1 MNESEDQM
9 TNSSVSSA
17 MEFHRSST
25 SEQRIA
31 ALHSIDEL
39 GDLSLDDLR
48 WIADAGTERFVQDG
62 EQIFSQESPPHH
74 LIFVLAGEVVIKR
87 HTSSPVSVLTGRT
100 GRITGK
106 TPFSRVRAWNADGRA
121 SGEGWLLELHE
132 SQFPALLTAIPAI
145 TECMVRV
152 LIDRNREYTRAEEQI
167 GKLSA
172 LSKLAGNLA
181 HELNNPASAARSA
194 ALAMSQPLELVRND
208 VRYQLG
214 LRLPGQKVLDL
225 YLEGLD
231 AIRSRVGSEHP
242 SSTSILAGEL
252 EETLC
257 DWLEDKGF
265 EEAWKLAPVL
275 AEAELSIRQLQDF
288 LAPVPLELQPIAL
301 HDLLATVSQDAAIAS
316 VIRATERIFRIV
328 TAVKDYSY
336 MDRQP
341 LQEVDVPRA
350 LDNVL
355 MMFQPR
361 LKDVVIRKNLAPALP
376 LLQGFGSELNQ
387 AFSALIEN
395 SLDAIGDKGTLTL
408 SVKLQD
414 KTFLIEIEDDGHGI
428 PEECQD
434 RVFEPFFTTK
444 PFGEGLGLGLDTVQ
458 RVVAKHFGTVSF
470 DTSDLGT
477 TFHVRLPLDRVETY

>member
-1 MNESEDQM
+1 M
-9 TNSSVSSA
+9 
-17 MEFHRSST
+17 
-25 SEQRIA
+25 
-31 ALHSIDEL
+31 
-39 GDLSLDDLR
+39 
-48 WIADAGTERFVQDG
+48 
-62 EQIFSQESPPHH
+62 
-74 LIFVLAGEVVIKR
+74 
-87 HTSSPVSVLTGRT
+87 GRT

-106 TPFSRVRAWNADGRA
+106 TPFSRIRAWNADGRA
-121 SGEGWLLELHE
+121 SGNVWLLELHE
-132 SQFPALLTAIPAI
+132 SEFPALLTTIPSM
-145 TECMVRV
+145 TERIVRV

-194 ALAMSQPLELVRND
+194 ALALSQHSELARND

-214 LRLPGQKVLDL
+214 SRLPDQAALDL

-231 AIRSRVGSEHP
+231 AIRSKVSSGSRT
-242 SSTSILAGEL
+242 STAVLAGEL
-252 EETLC
+252 EEALC
-257 DWLEDKGF
+257 EWLQGKNF
-265 EEAWKLAPVL
+265 EEDWKLAPIL
-275 AEAELSIRQLQDF
+275 AEAEVSIPQLQDF

-301 HDLLATVSQDAAIAS
+301 RDLLTRLSQDAALAS
-316 VIRATERIFRIV
+316 VIQASERIFRIV
-328 TAVKDYSY
+328 AAVKDYSY

-341 LQEVDVPRA
+341 LQEVDIPRA

-361 LKDVVIRKNLAPALP
+361 LKNVIIKRNVAGELP
-376 LLQGFGSELNQ
+376 LFQGFGSELNQ

-395 SLDAIGDKGTLTL
+395 SLDAMGNKGTLTL
-408 SVKLQD
+408 SIKPQG
-414 KTFLIEIEDDGHGI
+414 KTLLIEVKDDGRGI
-428 PEECQD
+428 PKECQD

-470 DTSDLGT
+470 DTSTQGT
-477 TFHVRLPLDRVETY
+477 TFQVRLPLDRIEIY